1 MTILSRRVV
10 GGGLTSPAAAVLHAK
25 ASLHWD
31 LLTDQKIMAI
41 PLLRQIH
48 ARGPTNVQTESST
61 KELKTQNST
70 MKSKKKVRKKK
81 KKSRLQNKF

>member
-1 MTILSRRVV
+1 M
-10 GGGLTSPAAAVLHAK
+10 GGGDLASPVAAAAAVLHAK

-41 PLLRQIH
+41 PLLRQMH

-61 KELKTQNST
+61 KGLKTQNST
-70 MKSKKKVRKKK
+70 MKSKSKKKAKKKK